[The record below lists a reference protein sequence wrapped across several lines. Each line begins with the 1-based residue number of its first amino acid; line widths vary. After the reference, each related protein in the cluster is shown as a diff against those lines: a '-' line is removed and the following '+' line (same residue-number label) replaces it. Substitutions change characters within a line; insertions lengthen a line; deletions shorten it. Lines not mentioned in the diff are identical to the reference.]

1 MPYRVLF
8 ASLLLLYFSLVAA
21 AAGTLHEVARN
32 GDVEGL
38 KRYLDQGAN
47 LEQPDET
54 GETLLISAALAGQS
68 AVVEILIAK
77 GANIHAQNHNG
88 LTALHGSAYAG
99 HLDVAV
105 LLIKSGADVND
116 SANRLST
123 TPLHLAA
130 EENQLAVVELLLAKG
145 ATVEAEEMN
154 GYTAITQA
162 GWREHWDVVSALKK
176 AGANC
181 QPESFTGEW
190 LYSRCEKLKP

>member
-8 ASLLLLYFSLVAA
+8 ASFLLLYFSLVAA
-21 AAGTLHEVARN
+21 AADTLHEVARN

-47 LEQPDET
+47 LEQPDDT
-54 GETLLISAALAGQS
+54 GETILISAALAGHS

-77 GANIHAQNHNG
+77 GANIHARNHNG
-88 LTALHGSAYAG
+88 LTALHATAYAG
-99 HLDVAV
+99 HLDVAA

-123 TPLHLAA
+123 TALHLAA

-162 GWREHWDVVSALKK
+162 GWREHWDVVSTLKK

-190 LYSRCEKLKP
+190 LYSRCEKLNP